1 MYSARLKLDANLLMV
16 FIAVAEIGRISE
28 ASKQLHLSQPAVTA
42 QIRKL
47 EEALRTPLFLRSVR
61 GVSLT
66 AAGRKLLDYARQVR
80 RLVEEAS
87 DQVATHREALSG
99 ALTIAASTTVAGHVL
114 PQVLTAFHQLHPQV
128 AILVEVGNTDD
139 VLGRVREG
147 RVPLGL
153 VEGHRRAARLRL
165 EPFVQD
171 EIVPV
176 VGTAIADKLLLQR
189 VNKAQRLEDLLALPI
204 IWREP
209 GSGTRAVVEAAF
221 EKAGLIRRA
230 APDLVLGTTQAIRS
244 AAVCGLG
251 VAFLSRW
258 CMGSELAL
266 GKLRVLDIPGLKITR
281 AFHWALP
288 AGGVGAVAGRFL
300 EFARRSPPTLNGASR
315 HQGN

>member
-1 MYSARLKLDANLLMV
+1 MYASRLKLDANLLMV

-47 EEALRTPLFLRSVR
+47 EETLRTPLFLRSVR

-87 DQVATHREALSG
+87 EQVATERESLSG

-128 AILVEVGNTDD
+128 AITVEVGNTDD

-165 EPFVQD
+165 EPFVHD

-176 VGTAIADKLLLQR
+176 VGTAIADKRLLAR
-189 VNKAQRLEDLLALPI
+189 VNKVQRLEDLLSLPI

-209 GSGTRAVVEAAF
+209 GSGTRAVIEAAF
-221 EKAGLIRRA
+221 EKAGLSRRA
-230 APDLVLGTTQAIRS
+230 APDIVLGTTQAIRT

-258 CMGSELAL
+258 CMQSELAL
-266 GKLRVLDIPGLKITR
+266 GKLRVLDIPGLKIIR

-288 AGGVGAVAGRFL
+288 AGGIGAVAERFL
-300 EFARRSPPTLNGASR
+300 DFARRSPPTLNGTGIR
-315 HQGN
+315 

>member
-1 MYSARLKLDANLLMV
+1 MYASRLKLDANLLMV

-28 ASKQLHLSQPAVTA
+28 AAKQLHLSQPAVTA

-47 EEALRTPLFLRSVR
+47 EETLSTALFLRSVR

-80 RLVEEAS
+80 RLVDEAS
-87 DQVATHREALSG
+87 EQVATHQKSLSG
-99 ALTIAASTTVAGHVL
+99 ALNIAASTTIAGHVL

-128 AILVEVGNTDD
+128 AISVEVGNTDD

-153 VEGHRRAARLRL
+153 VEGHGRAARLRL
-165 EPFVQD
+165 EPFVPD

-176 VGTAIADKLLLQR
+176 VGTAIADKRLLER
-189 VNKAQRLEDLLALPI
+189 VNKVQRLEDLITLPI

-221 EKAGLIRRA
+221 EAAGLTRRA

-258 CMGSELAL
+258 CMQNEIAL
-266 GKLRVLDIPGLKITR
+266 GKLRPLNIAGLNISR

-288 AGGVGAVAGRFL
+288 AGGVGAVAERFL
-300 EFARRSPPTLNGASR
+300 DFARRSPPKLPRAGIR
-315 HQGN
+315 